1 MRWIIIYDSSFL
13 PIRYNSKRNSFTAI
27 FRNFSEAFF
36 LFLVSCI
43 RSVHA
48 SNVLRHAE
56 RMHALSS
63 CVWSGEE
70 KKKIKKKLRCIVDY
84 DYWPNG
90 CVDLV
95 NSRTSIRYA
104 LENSSCAI
112 ILLRSFTSRLLEFLL
127 QLFYYSWW
135 FFKRKSITACNN
147 SVSCEIITIRF
158 EVILLEGIISIDK
171 ILFIDGGMIIFFK
184 EELRAK

>member
-1 MRWIIIYDSSFL
+1 
-13 PIRYNSKRNSFTAI
+13 
-27 FRNFSEAFF
+27 
-36 LFLVSCI
+36 
-43 RSVHA
+43 
-48 SNVLRHAE
+48 
-56 RMHALSS
+56 MHALSS

-112 ILLRSFTSRLLEFLL
+112 ILLRSFTSRLLEFLVL
-127 QLFYYSWW
+127 
-135 FFKRKSITACNN
+135 
-147 SVSCEIITIRF
+147 
-158 EVILLEGIISIDK
+158 
-171 ILFIDGGMIIFFK
+171 LFIILGDSLK
-184 EELRAK
+184 ENQLPRAFSFL

>member
-13 PIRYNSKRNSFTAI
+13 PIRYNFKRNSFTAI
-27 FRNFSEAFF
+27 SVISLKPFPIPAS
-36 LFLVSCI
+36 VSC
-43 RSVHA
+43 SVHA

-63 CVWSGEE
+63 CVWNGEE
-70 KKKIKKKLRCIVDY
+70 KKGGKKKLRRIDVDY
-84 DYWPNG
+84 ELDYELDYWPNG

-112 ILLRSFTSRLLEFLL
+112 ILLHSFISRLRIPRSIILL
-127 QLFYYSWW
+127 SFK
-135 FFKRKSITACNN
+135 FFKKRNKIIACI
-147 SVSCEIITIRF
+147 SCK
-158 EVILLEGIISIDK
+158 IISIT
-171 ILFIDGGMIIFFK
+171 IQF
-184 EELRAK
+184 EVTS